1 MCIFAGSSMTD
12 SRHAAVRIHCERK
25 FLSKVWGALKHVF
38 GGILPQPRHFKEHFS
53 NFSHNKSLELL
64 RMNNTDAATISLLT
78 LSFHQAEV
86 WPNDDYSKPSLHPA
100 SSTVRRMITFSIMDF
115 YIVAGF
121 NDTLYRHSKNELSLA
136 MKSSHL
142 YRYLFMCTLDIK
154 RHLFMRR
161 LNSAGFKF
169 VQLLV

>member
-25 FLSKVWGALKHVF
+25 FRSKVWGASKHVS

-53 NFSHNKSLELL
+53 NFSHNKCLELL

-86 WPNDDYSKPSLHPA
+86 WPNDDHSKPSLHPA

-121 NDTLYRHSKNELSLA
+121 NDTLYRHSKT
-136 MKSSHL
+136 SSVL
-142 YRYLFMCTLDIK
+142 QWSPVIFIDTFLCVL
-154 RHLFMRR
+154 
-161 LNSAGFKF
+161 
-169 VQLLV
+169 